1 MKSIRCT
8 LISCIAAGAALLVGC
23 ATTASTQNRENMLV
37 ASGFKVITPKTTA
50 QKQKLQNLPP
60 GKPIIFSQIQR
71 ITRLMSVDPSSTG
84 ITRSCAAQINLLRRT
99 WKPPR
104 YIRIQRWNGVSGAA
118 GMQASV
124 SGDLWGGRDHI
135 NDVTL

>member
-8 LISCIAAGAALLVGC
+8 LISCIAAGAALLIGC

-60 GKPIIFSQIQR
+60 GR
-71 ITRLMSVDPSSTG
+71 RTWVDPSSTG
-84 ITRSCAAQINLLRRT
+84 ITRSCAPQTNLPRKI

-104 YIRIQRWNGVSGAA
+104 CTRIRRCSGVCGAV
-118 GMQASV
+118 GTQV
-124 SGDLWGGRDHI
+124 
-135 NDVTL
+135 